1 MSETNLGSAAMA
13 SDNPE
18 PCAELPPNVVSSE
31 DELMPPDVESD
42 TDPDMPTMDFASDDE
57 GDLPPGIDTD
67 SDDSEDEGDLPPDT
81 DMPCRCVK
89 KCYRQF
95 PKEYLLKLRSEIQD
109 LPFADRQ
116 RKQFDKVRLHLVD
129 NHGKRHNKGKKVHK
143 NNYYGK

>member
-18 PCAELPPNVVSSE
+18 PCAELPPNVVSCE

-42 TDPDMPTMDFASDDE
+42 TDPYMTTMVSDSESED
-57 GDLPPGIDTD
+57 DLPPAP
-67 SDDSEDEGDLPPDT
+67 SEDEEDLPPDT
-81 DMPCRCVK
+81 DNSCRCVK
-89 KCYRQF
+89 TCYRQF
-95 PKEYLLKLRSEIQD
+95 PMEYLLKLRSEIKD

-129 NHGKRHNKGKKVHK
+129 NHGKRHNKRRKVHK
-143 NNYYGK
+143 HNYYGK